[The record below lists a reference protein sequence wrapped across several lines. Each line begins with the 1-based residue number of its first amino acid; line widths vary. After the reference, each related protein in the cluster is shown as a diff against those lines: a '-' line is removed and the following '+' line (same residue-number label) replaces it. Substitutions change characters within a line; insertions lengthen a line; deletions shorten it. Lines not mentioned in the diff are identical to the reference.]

1 LPKSAYGHASGTTT
15 RAAPKALTAS
25 LLPASEWKGT
35 IVFEKRAAVFLYALS
50 PVHMGAGSA
59 IGVIDN
65 PIQRERHTNHPCFA
79 GSGIKGA
86 LRHGFKTLGGD
97 AKLIDLL
104 FGPSSEGDREALHAG
119 AVSFGDAQLVAFP
132 VRSLRNGYVYAS
144 CPQSLART
152 KRLLVMVGIDHRWRI
167 PPVGE
172 GQCALPDAPSLLSDQ
187 SKLHLEVFEYANVPE
202 HAAAV
207 KAIAADL
214 AAAAVPADEGFEYFK
229 EKLEKHLVVLS
240 DTDFGYFAEHA
251 TLVEPHVRINESTGT
266 ADEGGLFYTENL
278 PPESLLVAPL
288 LASQTRTG
296 KGPDSEI
303 PAEHVIAK
311 VKNVLNGQVLQ
322 IGGDAT
328 TGRGLVKAR
337 VVEA

>member
-1 LPKSAYGHASGTTT
+1 
-15 RAAPKALTAS
+15 
-25 LLPASEWKGT
+25 
-35 IVFEKRAAVFLYALS
+35 VFEKRAAVFLYALS

-132 VRSLRNGYVYAS
+132 VRSLRSGYVYATS
-144 CPQSLART
+144 PHALART
-152 KRLLVMVGIDHRWRI
+152 KRLLGMVGIDKRWMI

-172 GQCALPDAPSLLSDQ
+172 GQCALSEALGLLSDQ
-187 SKLHLEVFEYANVPE
+187 SKLHLEVFEYTNAPA

-207 KAIAADL
+207 QTIAADL
-214 AAAAVPADEGFEYFK
+214 AADAVPADEGFGYFK
-229 EKLEKHLVVLS
+229 EKFEKHLVVLS
-240 DTDFGYFAEHA
+240 ETDFGYFAEHA
-251 TLVEPHVRINESTGT
+251 TLVEPHVRINEATGT

-288 LASQTRTG
+288 FASQTRAG
-296 KGPDSEI
+296 KGPDKEMS
-303 PAEHVIAK
+303 AEDVIAK
-311 VKNVLNGQVLQ
+311 IRNVLNGQVLQ
-322 IGGDAT
+322 LGGDAT

-337 VVEA
+337 IVEA